1 MRLRPAITAL
11 AVTALLGITA
21 APAHAA
27 PQHRVAGETVT
38 TTLYNAIDILPI
50 AQEDRTGYVRT
61 KFKIWV
67 DEDGNGCDT
76 RKEVLIAQAVEKPTI
91 GPNCVLTGGVWLS
104 PYDNL
109 LLNDAKL
116 LDIDHVVPLAEAW
129 DSGASNWSPKERERY
144 GNDLRDPRALLAVSA
159 KTNRSKSD
167 KDPADW
173 MPPVGDF
180 ACTYVSDWVVVKTR
194 WGLSIDQREADALHR
209 IAAGCEDTKL
219 QVVLAR

>member
-1 MRLRPAITAL
+1 MASNDILLPSTPSFSDREM
-11 AVTALLGITA
+11 AVRHLYGSRNR
-21 APAHAA
+21 
-27 PQHRVAGETVT
+27 QHRPPTVV
-38 TTLYNAIDILPI
+38 NKGRPEHRRAPHWM
-50 AQEDRTGYVRT
+50 ADRQG
-61 KFKIWV
+61 
-67 DEDGNGCDT
+67 
-76 RKEVLIAQAVEKPTI
+76 
-91 GPNCVLTGGVWLS
+91 
-104 PYDNL
+104 
-109 LLNDAKL
+109 
-116 LDIDHVVPLAEAW
+116 
-129 DSGASNWSPKERERY
+129 WSPKERERY